1 MGAFRPGVGR
11 DSNKIQIAWSKDRSV
26 LPGYD
31 RGTDKLQRK
40 GEKIDMREVRK
51 NISKEE
57 YKRIVRMESVKARAH
72 MINIAPIAWRCGYGI
87 YSAAAVESD
96 GEFYV
101 KYTIGDSCD

>member
-1 MGAFRPGVGR
+1 
-11 DSNKIQIAWSKDRSV
+11 
-26 LPGYD
+26 
-31 RGTDKLQRK
+31 
-40 GEKIDMREVRK
+40 
-51 NISKEE
+51 
-57 YKRIVRMESVKARAH
+57 MESVKARAH